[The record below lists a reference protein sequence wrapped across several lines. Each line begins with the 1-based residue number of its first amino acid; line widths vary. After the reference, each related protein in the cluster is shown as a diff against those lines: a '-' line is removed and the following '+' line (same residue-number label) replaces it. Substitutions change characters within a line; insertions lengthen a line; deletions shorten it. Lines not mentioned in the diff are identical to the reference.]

1 MTPDFELVPLSASL
15 VPALSPEELSDVTQ
29 ASVSE
34 LLAEGQSSNTV
45 ASYRAALR
53 YWAAWYGLRYG
64 GQLRKPVPIPVVI
77 QFIVDHAQRTKGSER
92 VHDLPPE
99 IDAHLVKAGFKGKL
113 GPMAITT
120 LTHRVSVL
128 STAHGSNS
136 ADNPCKSAP
145 VHHLL
150 TLTRKAYAKR
160 GDTPRKKQALTSDPL
175 EAVLAT
181 CDESPK
187 GIRDRALLL
196 FAWSSGGRRR
206 SEVALADMRD
216 LQRVGMNEYAFVLA
230 RSKTN
235 QTGAPSPNRVKP
247 VVGRAGAAL
256 SRWLSVSGVKTGAI
270 FRQVN
275 RGGGVGEALS
285 PAAVREIV
293 IARCSKA
300 GIHGDFSAHSLRS
313 GFVTEAGR
321 RNMPPAEAM
330 KMTDHKS
337 VAVFMGYFQAGD
349 VLQSE
354 VARMMDVHKNDD

>member
-1 MTPDFELVPLSASL
+1 MNPDFELVALTAQ
-15 VPALSPEELSDVTQ
+15 VIPALSPDKLSDVTQ
-29 ASVSE
+29 AAVND

-45 ASYRAALR
+45 ASYRSALR

-64 GQLRKPVPIPVVI
+64 GQLRKPVPVPVVL
-77 QFIVDHAQRTKGSER
+77 QFIVDHAVRTKGSER

-99 IDAHLVKAGFKGKL
+99 IDALLVEGGFKGKS
-113 GPMAITT
+113 GPMAINT
-120 LTHRVSVL
+120 LAHRISVL
-128 STAHGSNS
+128 SAAHGTNS
-136 ADNPCKSAP
+136 PDNPCKDAR
-145 VHHLL
+145 VNHLL

-160 GDTPRKKQALTSDPL
+160 GDVPRKKQALTSDPL

-181 CDESPK
+181 CDDSPK
-187 GIRDRALLL
+187 GVRDRALLL

-206 SEVALADMRD
+206 SEVVNADMVN
-216 LQRVGMNEYAFVLA
+216 LQRVGQDEFAYRLQT
-230 RSKTN
+230 SKTN
-235 QTGAPSPNRVKP
+235 QSGRDSPNQIKP

-256 SRWLSVSGVKTGAI
+256 AKWLRISGVKTGAI

-275 RGGGVGEALS
+275 KVGAVGRPLS

-293 IARCSKA
+293 ISRCALA
-300 GIHGDFSAHSLRS
+300 GVEGDYSAHSLRS

-349 VLQSE
+349 VMLSE
-354 VARMMDVHKNDD
+354 VARMMDDMT